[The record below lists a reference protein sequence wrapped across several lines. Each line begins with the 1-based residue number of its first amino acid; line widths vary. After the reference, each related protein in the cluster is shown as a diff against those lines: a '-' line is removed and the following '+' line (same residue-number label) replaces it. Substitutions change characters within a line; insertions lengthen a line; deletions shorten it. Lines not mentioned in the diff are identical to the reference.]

1 MSTLTLDKA
10 GTETI
15 LRNWLTMIN
24 HLFHTVEHWADESG
38 WQTEY
43 TTEEVREQG
52 FGSYQVPVLLLNIPE
67 IPNAQII
74 MEPQAANAGGRGR
87 VKVYASD
94 SLYRVRLLPG
104 TNEDWTILTDS
115 GISLHDPWDKKT
127 FTTLAK
133 DLLKAE

>member
-1 MSTLTLDKA
+1 MSTLTLDNT

-15 LRNWLTMIN
+15 LRNWLTVIN
-24 HLFHTVEHWADESG
+24 RLFQTVEHWAHESG
-38 WQTEY
+38 WQAEY
-43 TTEEVREQG
+43 STEEVREQG
-52 FGSYQVPVLLLNIPE
+52 FGAYQVPVLLLSIPE

-87 VKVYASD
+87 IKMYASD

-104 TNEDWTILTDS
+104 TDDEWTILTDS
-115 GISLHDPWDKKT
+115 GISLHDPWGKKT

-133 DLLKAE
+133 DLLRAE